1 MYWIYFLAS
10 AASRLALKGR
20 DLKLSPSAKQSR
32 LDRDWETKGL
42 LQKVIDTV
50 EEIADLG
57 KTMDQHELNRLKT
70 ANEQRLKMVNKYLPD
85 LKAVEI
91 SGDEDSPLMI
101 TKVER
106 VIVEPSDTNS

>member
-1 MYWIYFLAS
+1 MAKTRAQLNRKI
-10 AASRLALKGR
+10 RQDALR
-20 DLKLSPSAKQSR
+20 DQLEA
-32 LDRDWETKGL
+32 KGL
-42 LQKVIDTV
+42 LQKVIETV
-50 EEIADLG
+50 EEIANPENEI
-57 KTMDQHELNRLKT
+57 DQHGLNRLKI
-70 ANEQRLKMVNKYLPD
+70 ANEQRLRLINKYLPD

>member
-1 MYWIYFLAS
+1 MAKTRAQLNRKI
-10 AASRLALKGR
+10 RQDALR
-20 DLKLSPSAKQSR
+20 DQL
-32 LDRDWETKGL
+32 ETKGL